1 MGADQ
6 NLIKAASQMGA
17 QPFDYSGILNAI
29 RAIGQYRSSKKAVV
43 NELVTYGNK
52 NFKINE
58 MPQEIFQ
65 GVNGDQNMNFLI
77 NAQNEYYKASEVLG
91 KSRSGSK
98 KYKDAAKKINQIKTM
113 FEKNKADA
121 ETWASMQGE
130 IAHKNWTNRSAGIGF
145 DAENRLADIVTNPYS
160 GQVNSS
166 LIMTPNGIMVQQ
178 PAGSGDDPLASPSLA
193 NESIDLGGSM
203 YVTMD
208 QDNTT
213 ELYNISDIMRG
224 YKENL
229 AYKKIKLDDGSTLNI
244 GEEIDAII
252 LKHGK
257 NAKLSGRNIFEE
269 NLIRNDFSILFERIK
284 KLGPDGLRSAAY
296 DYKNTSIDK
305 QTGVAKHGTFVN
317 SNSAKIMGKT
327 DEEWTKMVEE
337 NAASYDPMFE
347 TASPTAEV
355 AEEMKKHVL
364 TSAFSTNNYSILETE
379 MVQWLVDIS
388 SAQHTN
394 TKPSSTDDR
403 SGIVMATNKRIYLA
417 DFSSFVKIMNPDA
430 AAIKAGADPTRTVN
444 LGGDTYRYVK
454 QTKDYTDVET
464 KKVYKLKGKMAWEY
478 NYNGSYEPI
487 PERAGGTAGS
497 GKSFYSLLNNRPEF
511 AFLLEEQFNLQ

>member
-6 NLIKAASQMGA
+6 NLIKAASQMGPK
-17 QPFDYSGILNAI
+17 PFDYSGILNAI
-29 RAIGQYRSSKKAVV
+29 RAIGQYKASKKAIVD
-43 NELVTYGNK
+43 ELVTYGAQ

-65 GVNGDQNMNFLI
+65 GVYGDQNMNFLI
-77 NAQNEYYKASEVLG
+77 NAQNEYYKAGEIMG
-91 KSRSGSK
+91 KSRSSSK
-98 KYKDAAKKINQIKTM
+98 RYKDAVKKINQIKTM

-121 ETWASMQGE
+121 ETWVSMQGE
-130 IAHKNWTNRSAGIGF
+130 TAHKNWTNRSAGIGF

-160 GQVNSS
+160 GQINSN
-166 LIMTPNGIMVQQ
+166 LIMTNRGIMVQQ
-178 PAGSGDDPLASPSLA
+178 PSGTGNDPLEQQKSQFD
-193 NESIDLGGSM
+193 IGGSM
-203 YVTMD
+203 YVTLD
-208 QDNTT
+208 QDQDT

-229 AYKKIKLDDGSTLNI
+229 VYKKIKLDDGSFLNI
-244 GEEIDAII
+244 GEEIDEII

-305 QTGVAKHGTFVN
+305 ETGETKHGTFVN

-327 DEEWTKMVEE
+327 DKEWTKMVEE

-355 AEEMKKHVL
+355 IEEMKKFTL
-364 TSAFSTNNYSILETE
+364 TNAFSTNNYSTLETE
-379 MVQWLVDIS
+379 MVNWLVGIS
-388 SAQHTN
+388 SDQHEN
-394 TKPSSTDDR
+394 TKPSFTDDR
-403 SGIVMATNKRIYLA
+403 NSMVMATNKRIYKA
-417 DFSSFVKIMNPDA
+417 DFPGFIEIM
-430 AAIKAGADPTRTVN
+430 KGETGDPTRTVN

-454 QTKDYTDVET
+454 QTKDFRDPTT

-478 NYNGSYEPI
+478 NYDGSYQPV
-487 PERAGGTAGS
+487 PERAGGGAGS
-497 GKSFYSLLNNRPEF
+497 GKSLYSLLNNRAEF
-511 AFLLEEQFNLQ
+511 NFLLDDEYNKN